1 LCLTSHVA
9 GYGFLVFDDPKFV
22 PQALQ
27 TICSTQVKPNLPKS
41 GSENHVVVQ
50 VAPGVYL
57 SAQMSHASMR

>member
-1 LCLTSHVA
+1 
-9 GYGFLVFDDPKFV
+9 V

-27 TICSTQVKPNLPKS
+27 TICATQVKPNLPKS